1 MLCADSLAKPRSM
14 RRVTTGQYTRLLEF
28 RTELRR
34 FLQWSELQAKVL
46 LAIKGH
52 PDGDPTVGEIA
63 GYLLL
68 RHHSTVELIDR
79 ASRAGL
85 VQRYSDPDDARYV
98 RASMTATGE
107 KKLAQLT
114 ALTVEE
120 IRRLGPVLEALT
132 NSETR

>member
-1 MLCADSLAKPRSM
+1 M

-34 FLQWSELQAKVL
+34 FLQWSELQAKVAGLTPAQHQLL